1 LRTSLNG
8 TFFTQD
14 YFAKQKRETHSNCKH
29 CGEPDSQLHRHWECK
44 TFHKCREHLT
54 EEQIQEIKGLDLA
67 VCVHGWMPE
76 PPSLRSFQKELSALD
91 PNTVEHEPFQ
101 AGNEPIW
108 MFTDGGC
115 RAPTSPI
122 SKLASWGVAVGTL
135 SNQNIQPLSCG
146 VLSGIV
152 QTAVRAEIVALIS
165 ACEFAINTQNKVSFA
180 IDNDLVFKRFVK
192 FVAKD
197 CHIKPNQKD
206 ADLWQPLMD
215 IARRLRSQIEV
226 IAKVVSHQDV
236 SKLQTEEEIWCCKGN
251 AAADALATHAVFNQP
266 HIWTLWN
273 KLQKEISIIHTLR
286 EAIHTTIVKVGK
298 QAVREKPEIL
308 EEEDRAPHTARIT
321 KSDIVAVGSL
331 PTISPLPL
339 RYQIDAH
346 GRILEWWNNIMDSTS
361 EVQLVSWFQLNALYE
376 NSKLPVLSYSK
387 STKRWST
394 HNDTPKKG
402 NFVTRTNSLSRFL
415 QGMYAVAEMPCRVYH
430 IRPNSECIQFWT
442 QCLAVQIRG
451 ESWKLSEALLQ
462 EEQAVYKK
470 VNALRSIDI

>member
-1 LRTSLNG
+1 
-8 TFFTQD
+8 
-14 YFAKQKRETHSNCKH
+14 
-29 CGEPDSQLHRHWECK
+29 
-44 TFHKCREHLT
+44 
-54 EEQIQEIKGLDLA
+54 
-67 VCVHGWMPE
+67 
-76 PPSLRSFQKELSALD
+76 
-91 PNTVEHEPFQ
+91 
-101 AGNEPIW
+101 
-108 MFTDGGC
+108 
-115 RAPTSPI
+115 
-122 SKLASWGVAVGTL
+122 
-135 SNQNIQPLSCG
+135 
-146 VLSGIV
+146 
-152 QTAVRAEIVALIS
+152 
-165 ACEFAINTQNKVSFA
+165 
-180 IDNDLVFKRFVK
+180 
-192 FVAKD
+192 
-197 CHIKPNQKD
+197 
-206 ADLWQPLMD
+206 MD

-273 KLQKEISIIHTLR
+273 KLQQEISIIHTLR

-346 GRILEWWNNIMDSTS
+346 GRILEWWNNIMDSTA

-376 NSKLPVLSYSK
+376 NSKLPVLSYSQ

-470 VNALRSIDI
+470 VNALPSIDI